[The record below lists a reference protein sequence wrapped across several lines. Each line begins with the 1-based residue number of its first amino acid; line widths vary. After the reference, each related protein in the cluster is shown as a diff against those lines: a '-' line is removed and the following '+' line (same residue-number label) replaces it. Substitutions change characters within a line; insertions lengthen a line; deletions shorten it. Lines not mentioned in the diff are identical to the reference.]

1 MAAASDRRRA
11 LILEELNRVQSV
23 KVALLS
29 DRFDVSTVSIRRDL
43 DKLQSLGLLKRVHG
57 GAVTISGAAL
67 GRPHSARM
75 GYHTEEKERIG
86 CAAAR
91 MIHQD
96 DRIIFDSGTTVFQ
109 VARNIPGRL
118 LNSGNLTVIS
128 GSIPIVQ
135 ELGSRQGIH
144 FILLGGIY
152 LPEYDLVVGPQTVNS
167 LRQLSAD
174 KLFLGT
180 DGLTFSHGV
189 TTANM
194 LEAEVDRAMVEA
206 ASEVIV
212 GHSSRG
218 LEQDRPGW
226 PDHHPPAGA
235 DQQTGH
241 RRQCPSRV
249 RVRLAGSR
257 SGGRLG
263 LRANQPYRSRLAGTS
278 RHTGPAEPGGRPD
291 PRRKHRILF
300 RSTLPGRGSPSQH
313 Q

>member
-1 MAAASDRRRA
+1 MTAASDRRRA

-23 KVALLS
+23 KVASLS
-29 DRFDVSTVSIRRDL
+29 DRFGVSTVSIRRDL

-57 GAVTISGAAL
+57 GAVTISGAVL

-75 GYHTEEKERIG
+75 RLHLEEKERIG

-109 VARNIPGRL
+109 VTRNIPGRL

-152 LPEYDLVVGPQTVNS
+152 LPEYDLVVGPQTVHS
-167 LRQLSAD
+167 LRQISAD

-180 DGLTFSHGV
+180 DGLTFSNGV

-194 LEAEVDRAMVEA
+194 LEAEVGRAMVEA

-212 GHSSRG
+212 VGDSSKIG
-218 LEQDRPGW
+218 
-226 PDHHPPAGA
+226 
-235 DQQTGH
+235 
-241 RRQCPSRV
+241 
-249 RVRLAGSR
+249 LAGLTTILPLER
-257 SGGRLG
+257 INRLVTDNS
-263 LRANQPYRSRLAGTS
+263 A
-278 RHTGPAEPGGRPD
+278 PAEFVSALQGHGVEVA
-291 PRRKHRILF
+291 LV
-300 RSTLPGRGSPSQH
+300 
-313 Q
+313 

>member
-23 KVALLS
+23 KVAELS

-43 DKLQSLGLLKRVHG
+43 DKLQGLGLLKRVHG
-57 GAVTISGAAL
+57 GAVSVSGAAL

-75 GYHTEEKERIG
+75 GYHSEEKERIG

-91 MIHQD
+91 MIHEQ

-174 KLFLGT
+174 RLFLGT

-189 TTANM
+189 TTANI

-212 GHSSRG
+212 VGDSSKIG
-218 LEQDRPGW
+218 
-226 PDHHPPAGA
+226 
-235 DQQTGH
+235 
-241 RRQCPSRV
+241 
-249 RVRLAGSR
+249 LAGLTTILPLER
-257 SGGRLG
+257 INRLVTDDN
-263 LRANQPYRSRLAGTS
+263 A
-278 RHTGPAEPGGRPD
+278 PAEFVSALQDHGVEV
-291 PRRKHRILF
+291 
-300 RSTLPGRGSPSQH
+300 TLV
-313 Q
+313 